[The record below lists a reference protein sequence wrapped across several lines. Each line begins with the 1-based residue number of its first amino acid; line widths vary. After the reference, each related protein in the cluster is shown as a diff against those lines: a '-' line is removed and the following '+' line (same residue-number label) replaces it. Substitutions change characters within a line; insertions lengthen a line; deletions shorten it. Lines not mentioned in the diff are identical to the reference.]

1 MTTSSITGS
10 RCVFARGAADSA
22 TLAVRAS
29 RTIGSGSSGLILY
42 WGTAGT
48 AGNSKTCSIVVA
60 GANTAFSIVVT
71 TSAVTIN
78 SATNGSSAA
87 TTTVNQ
93 AIAAL
98 YADATF
104 IANWDA
110 RALTDGTGILTAG
123 TSANLSGGVA
133 GETFAT
139 VAEVKGLRG
148 PALSGGVVDVTSFD
162 STGVR
167 EFISTLRDSGTVSFM
182 CNYSPNGGGTG
193 HQLLVAD
200 VQSGTTRNFKFTFS
214 DIYQTEMNFSGIVTG
229 AEIAAELEQAVSL
242 NVTIK
247 VTGWPTW
254 F

>member
-1 MTTSSITGS
+1 MTTSAVTGS
-10 RCVFARGAADSA
+10 RCVFARGAADSV
-22 TLAVRAS
+22 TTAVRAS
-29 RTIGSGSSGLILY
+29 RTIGTGASGLILY

-48 AGNSKTCSIVVA
+48 AGNSKTCSIVVT
-60 GANTAFSIVVT
+60 GNNTAFSIVVT

-78 SATNGSSAA
+78 SATDGGGIA
-87 TTTVNQ
+87 TTTVNE

-98 YADATF
+98 YADAVF

-110 RALTDGTGILTAG
+110 RPLAAGTGILIAG
-123 TSANLSGGVA
+123 GSANLTGGVA

-148 PALSGGVVDVTSFD
+148 PSLSGGVIDVTSFD
-162 STGVR
+162 SAGVR
-167 EFISTLRDSGTVSFM
+167 EFIATLRDSGTVSFM
-182 CNYSPNGGGTG
+182 CNYVPNGAGTG
-193 HQLLVAD
+193 HQLLIDD
-200 VQSGTTRNFKFTFS
+200 VEDGTTRNFRLTFTNTM
-214 DIYQTEMNFSGIVTG
+214 QTEMTFSGIVTG